1 MTTTPINKSPA
12 ELKVTRQGPIA
23 VWTISNPDAKNA
35 LSPEIYAQGLAA
47 IEAFNNDTNLAV
59 AVLCG
64 EDGFFCAGGNLNR
77 LLSNRSQD
85 PSVQRDSIQALHNW
99 ISAIHA
105 SPKPIVA
112 AVDGAAAGAGFSLAL
127 ACDLLVASPTAKFV
141 MAYVNVGLTPDGGS
155 SKALAEQLPSQL
167 AFEICALGER
177 VTGERLFQL
186 GVVNRLSELAE
197 SNAGSNSAALISALS
212 LANQLAEKP
221 PEALAKIKKLIRN
234 AKTTS
239 TEQHLLNEREAF
251 VEQVHGPEALVG
263 IQAFLAKQKP
273 KFR

>member
-1 MTTTPINKSPA
+1 MPPA
-12 ELKVTRQGPIA
+12 QLKVTRQASIA
-23 VWTISNPDAKNA
+23 LWTISNPAAKNA

-47 IEAFNNDTNLAV
+47 IEAFNTDPSLAV
-59 AVLCG
+59 AVLSG

-77 LLSNRSQD
+77 LLNNRKLD

-99 ISAIHA
+99 ITAIHA
-105 SPKPIVA
+105 SPKPIIA

-127 ACDLLVASPTAKFV
+127 ACDLIVASPSAKFV

-155 SKALAEQLPSQL
+155 SKALAEQLPAQL

-177 VTGERLFQL
+177 ITGERLFQL
-186 GVVNRLSELAE
+186 GVVNRLSE
-197 SNAGSNSAALISALS
+197 SALS
-212 LANQLAEKP
+212 PSSADSKASPAFDSALNLATQIADKP
-221 PEALAKIKKLIRN
+221 PQALAKIKRLVRA

-239 TEQHLLNEREAF
+239 TEQHLINERDAF
-251 VEQVHGPEALVG
+251 VEQVHGPEALIG
-263 IQAFLAKQKP
+263 IEAFLAKQKP

>member
-1 MTTTPINKSPA
+1 MSQLSA
-12 ELKVTRQGPIA
+12 QLKVARHGAIA
-23 VWTISNPDAKNA
+23 IWTISNPGAKNA
-35 LSPEIYAQGLAA
+35 LSPEIYTQGLAA
-47 IEAFNNDTNLAV
+47 IQAFNADGGLAV
-59 AVLCG
+59 AILCG

-77 LLSNRSQD
+77 LLNNRAQD

-99 ISAIHA
+99 ISAIHN
-105 SPKPIVA
+105 SPKPIIA

-127 ACDLLVASPTAKFV
+127 ACDLLVASAGAKFV

-155 SKALAEQLPSQL
+155 SKALAEQLPAQL

-186 GVVNRLSELAE
+186 GVVNRLSDASDGQTSSRTPAYETALTLAT
-197 SNAGSNSAALISALS
+197 
-212 LANQLAEKP
+212 QLAEKP
-221 PEALAKIKKLIRN
+221 PQALEKIKRLIRT
-234 AKTTS
+234 AKTNS
-239 TEQHLLNEREAF
+239 MDQHLLNEREAF
-251 VEQVHGPEALVG
+251 VEQVHGPEALIG